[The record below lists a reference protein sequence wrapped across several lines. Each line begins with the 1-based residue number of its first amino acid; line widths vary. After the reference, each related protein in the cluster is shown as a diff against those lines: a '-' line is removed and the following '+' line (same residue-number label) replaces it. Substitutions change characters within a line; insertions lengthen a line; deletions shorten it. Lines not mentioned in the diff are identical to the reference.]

1 MYNATSHGIN
11 GISCGCE
18 LLARTTYVVC
28 IKVSMVVKFNNWA
41 DEEITAYSMHATMH
55 VYKVNTWVLESYFVN
70 REVLVTCDF
79 TDWSNATEHL
89 SLLPR

>member
-1 MYNATSHGIN
+1 
-11 GISCGCE
+11 
-18 LLARTTYVVC
+18 
-28 IKVSMVVKFNNWA
+28 
-41 DEEITAYSMHATMH
+41 MHATMH